1 MYEKLIR
8 ELLLDIILGGIPM
21 TERAFHP
28 RRLSFGPIKVSKMGD
43 KAIILV
49 PKPLRPY
56 LLGKRVIVNVVI
68 LD

>member
-1 MYEKLIR
+1 MEKRI
-8 ELLLDIILGGIPM
+8 
-21 TERAFHP
+21 FHP
-28 RRLSFGPIKVSKMGD
+28 RRLVFGPVKISKMGD

-56 LLGKRVIVNVVI
+56 LLGKRVIVKVEL

>member
-1 MYEKLIR
+1 MVDWYIG
-8 ELLLDIILGGIPM
+8 DIPM
-21 TERAFHP
+21 EERISRP
-28 RRLSFGPIKVSKMGD
+28 RRLVFGPVKVSKMGD

-56 LLGKRVIVNVVI
+56 LLGKRVIVKVEL